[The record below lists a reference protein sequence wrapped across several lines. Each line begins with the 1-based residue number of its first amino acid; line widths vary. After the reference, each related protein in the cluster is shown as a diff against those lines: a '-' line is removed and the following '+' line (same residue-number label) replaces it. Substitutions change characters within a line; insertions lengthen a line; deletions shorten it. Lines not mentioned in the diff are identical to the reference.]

1 MQARTQL
8 CAQNFFSFDF
18 VSDAMF
24 FPELSALFFFACFS
38 FLIYW
43 KVYCPPSRH
52 RGRMM
57 IKAKAL
63 SAFAW
68 KCLLT
73 VYEMELFSL
82 DSSVVVVFAFFKWK
96 FTGHAAVCA
105 RTQLTVLRWQRTF
118 YDSKTNIPREIF
130 HMSTVARLANMK
142 NNRWWFLPAKNKKLH
157 ARHSLA
163 EKKKSIAN
171 INHRNIIFSALCIA
185 VERIHRR
192 EKFGFFPSQW
202 RQMASKKCYTL
213 EKRQQIESQQEAVIS
228 AKLKLG
234 LSPQHFAM
242 KLFWSHFVGDFW
254 VSNVKYSK

>member
-1 MQARTQL
+1 MKWNFSRSTQASWWFLHFLNGNLQVTRL
-8 CAQNFFSFDF
+8 CVRAPSLQFSDD
-18 VSDAMF
+18 S
-24 FPELSALFFFACFS
+24 
-38 FLIYW
+38 
-43 KVYCPPSRH
+43 
-52 RGRMM
+52 
-57 IKAKAL
+57 
-63 SAFAW
+63 
-68 KCLLT
+68 
-73 VYEMELFSL
+73 ELFMIR
-82 DSSVVVVFAFFKWK
+82 K
-96 FTGHAAVCA
+96 
-105 RTQLTVLRWQRTF
+105 QTF
-118 YDSKTNIPREIF
+118 REIF

-185 VERIHRR
+185 VERIYRR

-234 LSPQHFAM
+234 LATALCNETLLVTLCRWFLG
-242 KLFWSHFVGDFW
+242 K
-254 VSNVKYSK
+254 